1 MLTLLASTILIVGDS
16 HTVGPFG
23 QKLDEVLRSEGVKVA
38 TYASCGSI
46 AKWWYNGQKTTC
58 GYFERDLTGNKTEAT
73 KYSTPLFT
81 DLLKMVKPDH
91 IIIALGTNYV
101 KNLNDE
107 SVKADLTVMMNDIRS
122 TGADCFWILPP
133 DMRQFRTE
141 IPRLNRLVKSVA
153 GEECRYL
160 ESASITRY
168 PVTGGDG
175 IHYWSAEGTPLARAW
190 AIEAARV
197 FLGN

>member
-1 MLTLLASTILIVGDS
+1 MFTLLASTILIIGDS

-23 QKLDEVLRSEGVKVA
+23 QKLDELLRNEGASVA

-46 AKWWYNGQKTTC
+46 AKWWYNGQRTTC
-58 GYFERDLTGNKTEAT
+58 GYYERDLAGKKTEAT
-73 KYSTPLFT
+73 KHITPLFSE
-81 DLLKMVKPDH
+81 LLRNIKPDH

-101 KNLNDE
+101 KNLNDD

-122 TGADCFWILPP
+122 TGAGCFWILPP
-133 DMRQFRTE
+133 DMRQFRAE
-141 IPRLNRLVKSVA
+141 LPRLNRLVKAVA
-153 GEECRYL
+153 GDECRYL

-168 PVTGGDG
+168 PDAGGDG

-190 AIEAARV
+190 AIEAAKV
-197 FLGN
+197 FLAN